1 MSGKWLS
8 RRKTPDGFHQLF
20 KLDGT
25 RYAIGHRVET
35 RSEAE
40 AQVVAQILHGRFDV
54 TTSPDTYDTTGTTW
68 VVLAKHYGTPEGRD
82 GEKTLA
88 VARKA
93 INQAIAAAGVT
104 GKYLG
109 FERHEIGP
117 PESTRRHRQD
127 DDDDGPMGLPLPIRS

>member
-1 MSGKWLS
+1 MTKQRSGEYS
-8 RRKTPDGFHQLF
+8 LF
-20 KLDGT
+20 RADGT
-25 RYAIGHRVET
+25 RYAIGHRIET

-40 AQVVAQILHGRFDV
+40 AQAVAQILHGRFDV
-54 TTSPDTYDTTGTTW
+54 SISPDSWDTTGTTW
-68 VVLAKHYGTPEGRD
+68 IVLAQHYGTPEGRD

-93 INQAIAAAGVT
+93 INQALAAAGAT

-117 PESTRRHRQD
+117 AENINSAAASRR
-127 DDDDGPMGLPLPIRS
+127 